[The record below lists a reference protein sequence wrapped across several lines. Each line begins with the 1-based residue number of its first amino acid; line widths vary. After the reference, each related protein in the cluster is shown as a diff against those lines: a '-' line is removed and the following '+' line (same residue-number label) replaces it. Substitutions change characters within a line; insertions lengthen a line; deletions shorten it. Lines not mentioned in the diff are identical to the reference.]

1 MKIKLY
7 AAVLFLVALVG
18 SACSS
23 NSTSTSPAPRTGL
36 LALNGVQLLAKAAT
50 FDNAAKGVHYS
61 GVAQSTSSSA
71 NQLDVVSGDAS
82 SDAGQAL
89 SKAGTM
95 TDQVVLMSG
104 TAYVNG
110 NTAAL
115 QNDIGLNAQDAA
127 AYSGK
132 WISFTQANSSYPSLS
147 SSLTMSSLLPNFIP
161 SGKLTVSGP
170 TTYNGRQVVTVSGGL
185 PSSANGSGATGNAKV
200 YIAMKAPNYIVG
212 ADVSLSQ
219 AGSLLKATI
228 SFSNWNKMPNIA
240 LPPGSISCS
249 TISSCK

>member
-7 AAVLFLVALVG
+7 AAVLFVALMG

-23 NSTSTSPAPRTGL
+23 NSTPVAPRTGL
-36 LALNGVQLLAKAAT
+36 LALNGAQLLAKAAT

-61 GVAQSTSSSA
+61 GVAQSTSSSP
-71 NQLDVVSGDAS
+71 NQQDVISGDAT

-95 TDQVVLMSG
+95 TDQVVLVSG

-110 NTAAL
+110 NNAAL
-115 QNDIGLNAQDAA
+115 QNDIALNAQDAA
-127 AYSGK
+127 AYAGK
-132 WISFTQANSSYPSLS
+132 WISFTQADSSYPSIS
-147 SSLTMSSLLPNFIP
+147 SSLTLSSLLPNFIP

-170 TTYNGRQVVTVSGGL
+170 TTYNGLQVVTVSGGL

-200 YIAMKAPNYIVG
+200 YILMKAPNYIVG
-212 ADVSLSQ
+212 AQVSLSQ
-219 AGSLLKATI
+219 AGSSIKATI
-228 SFSNWNKMPNIA
+228 SFSNWNKAPFIVP
-240 LPPGSISCS
+240 PPGSISCS